1 MSWQTAFT
9 IDKDFKVDLLALM
22 FTLIKYLLT
31 RNPKASFNKDLQN
44 KLKEAQPFV
53 TSFILDATAG
63 SSTAVTRNI
72 QPTPQVTAPLNLV
85 NYVPKLKAINE
96 SLAKIGG
103 EISVGPTA
111 HLQFPVTF
119 NISKFTIVG
128 GVAGA
133 ESAEYAN
140 VDYVGGK
147 QVTASGN
154 TPFNLLQNPSRV
166 TTHVKYGTTV
176 KLVLSIHFRVKVA
189 KFFNIEVN
197 TPSLDLTY
205 LLYRVR
211 ESNRTL
217 EVNNS
222 VSTRTAG
229 GCVLTPTI
237 TLTFLGPNG
246 REIKT
251 GDLAK
256 GTVTLTA
263 FQSTTPATIKLEIDP
278 PAPNFPSSAQ
288 IHARI
293 QFR

>member
-1 MSWQTAFT
+1 M
-9 IDKDFKVDLLALM
+9 
-22 FTLIKYLLT
+22 
-31 RNPKASFNKDLQN
+31 
-44 KLKEAQPFV
+44 
-53 TSFILDATAG
+53 
-63 SSTAVTRNI
+63 
-72 QPTPQVTAPLNLV
+72 TAPLNLV

-133 ESAEYAN
+133 ESAEYTN
-140 VDYVGGK
+140 VNYAGGK

-211 ESNRTL
+211 EENRTL
-217 EVNNS
+217 EVDNIGFD
-222 VSTRTAG
+222 THRRRLCTDAG
-229 GCVLTPTI
+229 HHSNFPRPQRSRDQNRRSGE
-237 TLTFLGPNG
+237 GKSNPNG
-246 REIKT
+246 VSVHYPRNHQT
-251 GDLAK
+251 R
-256 GTVTLTA
+256 
-263 FQSTTPATIKLEIDP
+263 
-278 PAPNFPSSAQ
+278 N
-288 IHARI
+288 
-293 QFR
+293 